1 MQVDQLL
8 PRFALLL
15 CSFVQ
20 SACVSCPLRLQWALF
35 TPAQAKRTLS
45 FPPQADDRLR
55 AHRQATAA

>member
-20 SACVSCPLRLQWALF
+20 SPCIYCPLRLQRALY
-35 TPAQAKRTLS
+35 TPAQAEWTLT
-45 FPPQADDRLR
+45 FPPQADDELR